1 MKYLFSLAA
10 VLVVLSLTACGGD
23 KAPKAEAQKAQS
35 SNPGGLTDFQ
45 MENGIGP
52 ITEKIVL
59 GDIDMAK
66 VKVGEEMFKGKCAPC
81 HKLDKRFVGPALR
94 YVTERRTPE
103 YILNMILNPDQM
115 VKEHPEARKMLGEY
129 LSPMTNMNL
138 TVDQAKDLLEYM
150 RFVDVEGIEK
160 NIKADPPY
168 RNQK

>member
-1 MKYLFSLAA
+1 MKYFISLLA
-10 VLVVLSLTACGGD
+10 VVAFFSLTACGGD

-35 SNPGGLTDFQ
+35 NNPGGLTDFQ

-52 ITEKIVL
+52 VTEKIVL
-59 GDIDMAK
+59 GDIDNAK
-66 VKVGEEMFKGKCAPC
+66 VKLGEEMFKAKCAPC

-115 VKEHPEARKMLGEY
+115 VKEHPEAKKMLAEY

-138 TVDQAKDLLEYM
+138 TVDQAKDLLEYL
-150 RFVDVEGIEK
+150 RFADKEGRDK
-160 NIKADPPY
+160 NIEADPPF